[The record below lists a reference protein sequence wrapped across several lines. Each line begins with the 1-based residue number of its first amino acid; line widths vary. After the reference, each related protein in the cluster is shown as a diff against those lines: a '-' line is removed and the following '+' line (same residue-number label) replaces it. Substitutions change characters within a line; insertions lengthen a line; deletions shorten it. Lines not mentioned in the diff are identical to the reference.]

1 MHAYCLIYCIANFL
15 STFAPVL
22 EGIDG
27 VELEAVSCTSV
38 KGVVLRTHIV
48 HYAYKRILKFL
59 YTRKIHTHMISPGPA
74 ERMRVKVSIFSE
86 AGACRWKVMAL
97 PTSPA
102 KKAQK
107 IIT

>member
-1 MHAYCLIYCIANFL
+1 
-15 STFAPVL
+15 
-22 EGIDG
+22 
-27 VELEAVSCTSV
+27 
-38 KGVVLRTHIV
+38 
-48 HYAYKRILKFL
+48 
-59 YTRKIHTHMISPGPA
+59 MISPGPA